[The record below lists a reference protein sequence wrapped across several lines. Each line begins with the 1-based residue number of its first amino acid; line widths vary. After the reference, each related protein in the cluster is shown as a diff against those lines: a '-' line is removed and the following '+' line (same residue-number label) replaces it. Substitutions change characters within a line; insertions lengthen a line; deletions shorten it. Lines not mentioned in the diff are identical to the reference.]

1 MLNTG
6 IKGESMVANRKIAFI
21 DLDTRQIEMTPIP
34 DEWRR
39 KYIGGRGLGTY
50 LACRHAAPACD
61 PLDPGNVLVI
71 SAGLLA
77 GTLSSPSPMTLMT
90 TQSPLTGFLEC
101 AYLPGM
107 FAAEMRWAGF
117 DHLVVTGRARRW
129 VSIYIHNGTI
139 QIINTGDLKG
149 SGMTDAGRRLRRD
162 LGDDEMK
169 TLVIGTAGENR
180 VRFATVADD
189 AGRVTGRTGMGAV
202 FGSKRIKALACRG
215 TLDIEVKFPEQA
227 ILHRQAQPAT
237 ERPADGVAPLDLNA
251 RNSFGALSPKTD
263 PRLADLGLDFETL
276 VRTVQWA
283 DAAAGA
289 NAKTDVAVLAD
300 QIARRKGPGRGLADG
315 PLRAAARIGADILP
329 VLDLIALYREKAPEW
344 DAGVC
349 APSFSA
355 PRRSSA
361 QYRGKPGTV
370 AHLDLSLRLLDC
382 LGDRTCAGI
391 CPATGRLDLERV
403 TEMIRLNTGREIKA
417 RALQT
422 AAYRCYALKRL
433 YNLRAERTARRAG
446 CLDRVLDTPGGLAL
460 SPAAWEGIDLAAF
473 KRSVQR
479 HYQQNGWNR
488 KTLVK
493 QTVFKRL
500 GIAELWDLY
509 K

>member
-1 MLNTG
+1 
-6 IKGESMVANRKIAFI
+6 MVANRKIALI
-21 DLDTRQIEMTPIP
+21 NLDTRQIEITPIP

-50 LACRHAAPACD
+50 LACRHAAPECD
-61 PLDPGNVLVI
+61 PLDPGNAVVI

-77 GTLSSPSPMTLMT
+77 GTLSSPSPMTFIT

-101 AYLPGM
+101 AHLPGL

-129 VSIYIHNGTI
+129 VSIFILNGTI

-149 SGMTDAGRRLRRD
+149 SGITDAGRRLRRD
-162 LGDDEMK
+162 LGDDDVK
-169 TLVIGTAGENR
+169 TLVIGPAGENR

-189 AGRVTGRTGMGAV
+189 AGHITGRTGMGAV
-202 FGSKRIKALACRG
+202 LGAKRIKALACRG

-227 ILHRQAQPAT
+227 ILHRQAQPA
-237 ERPADGVAPLDLNA
+237 ADRSTDGAFPFDLSA
-251 RNSFGALSPKTD
+251 KSGADALTPKTD
-263 PRLADLGLDFETL
+263 PRFADLGLDFETL

-283 DAAAGA
+283 AAAA
-289 NAKTDVAVLAD
+289 SADLKTDVAALAD
-300 QIARRKGPGRGLADG
+300 QIARRKGPGRHLADG
-315 PLRAAARIGADILP
+315 PLRAAARIGVDNLP
-329 VLDLIALYREKAPEW
+329 PLDLIALYREKAPER
-344 DAGVC
+344 DAGYC
-349 APSFSA
+349 APPFSA
-355 PRRSSA
+355 PERSSA

-403 TEMIRLNTGREIKA
+403 TEMILLNNGREIKA

-422 AAYRCYALKRL
+422 AAYRCYALQRL
-433 YNLRAERTARRAG
+433 YNLRAERTARREG
-446 CLDRVLDTPGGLAL
+446 CLDMVLDTPGGLEL

-473 KRSVQR
+473 KRSVNR

-493 QTVFKRL
+493 RKVLERL
-500 GIAELWDLY
+500 GMVELWGRF

>member
-1 MLNTG
+1 MA
-6 IKGESMVANRKIAFI
+6 ANRKIAFV
-21 DLDTRQIEMTPIP
+21 DLDTRQIEITPIP

-50 LACRHAAPACD
+50 LACRYAAPECD
-61 PLDPGNVLVI
+61 PLAPGNPVVV

-77 GTLSSPSPMTLMT
+77 GTLSSPAPMTVLT
-90 TQSPLTGFLEC
+90 AQSPLTGFLEC
-101 AYLPGM
+101 AYLPGL

-129 VSIYIHNGTI
+129 VSIFLHNGTI

-149 SGMTDAGRRLRRD
+149 RGITDAGRRLRRD
-162 LGDDEMK
+162 LGGDDVK

-202 FGSKRIKALACRG
+202 FGSKRMKALACRG
-215 TLDIEVKFPEQA
+215 SLDIEVKFPEQA
-227 ILHRQAQPAT
+227 ILHRQAQPAID
-237 ERPADGVAPLDLNA
+237 RPADGKFPLDSSA
-251 RNSFGALSPKTD
+251 KNSLGMLSPKTD

-276 VRTVQWA
+276 VRNIQWA
-283 DAAAGA
+283 AAAAGA
-289 NAKTDVAVLAD
+289 NSKTDVAALAD
-300 QIARRKGPGRGLADG
+300 QIARRKGPGKSLADG
-315 PLRAAARIGADILP
+315 PLRAAARIGTDSMP

-344 DAGVC
+344 EAGFY
-349 APSFSA
+349 APPFSA
-355 PRRSSA
+355 PQRSSA

-403 TEMIRLNTGREIKA
+403 IELIRLNAGREIKA

-433 YNLRAERTARRAG
+433 YNLRAERAARREG
-446 CLDRVLDTPGGLAL
+446 CLEIVLDTPGGLAL
-460 SPAAWEGIDLAAF
+460 SPTAWEGIDLAAF
-473 KRSVQR
+473 KRSVNR

-493 QTVFKRL
+493 KTVFERL
-500 GIAELWDLY
+500 GIAELWHQF